1 MSPGLLKLDF
11 SGTGI
16 ISGSDY
22 KDIPFLQELR
32 IEYLKLDGTK
42 LAPNSPNLQ
51 KVSLICR
58 FCLSFL
64 SIKRTTLSYLFL
76 VRVLEKFSH
85 I

>member
-16 ISGSDY
+16 ISSSVY

-42 LAPNSPNLQ
+42 LAPNSPIQ
-51 KVSLICR
+51 GFI
-58 FCLSFL
+58 
-64 SIKRTTLSYLFL
+64 
-76 VRVLEKFSH
+76 
-85 I
+85 